1 MCIRDRKEQ
10 AALKG
15 GNILDISYCPH
26 HPDHLDQN
34 NSKFCNCRKPLP
46 GMLNMISQKWRIDL
60 SKSIMIGDQ
69 QSDLQAG
76 IAAGCLKSYL
86 IKPTD
91 SRLAL
96 CKQIISKYFMD

>member
-1 MCIRDRKEQ
+1 
-10 AALKG
+10 
-15 GNILDISYCPH
+15 
-26 HPDHLDQN
+26 
-34 NSKFCNCRKPLP
+34 
-46 GMLNMISQKWRIDL
+46 
-60 SKSIMIGDQ
+60 MIGDQ

-96 CKQIISKYFMD
+96 CKQIILTRKLTFLQGK